1 MLLEKLEQQA
11 NFTNPLWGQGFF
23 LQASVKLRMPCRND
37 KKWKGYW
44 NAS

>member
-11 NFTNPLWGQGFF
+11 NFTNPLWGQGFV
-23 LQASVKLRMPCRND
+23 LQASVKLRLPCHND